1 MKKNYFWLIFFFCL
15 LQIACVR
22 NKIKEMSTKHLLFV
36 VRYQCSNPSLRLT
49 YKDVDRGGKRG
60 IISCYSV
67 VENDVDGPWKWVSML
82 LEMPVRSRLCTISN
96 MLGPF
101 LGKPDGYRSFSVDG
115 FAAAS
120 PKKTTPEYIAGMRAV
135 TLIKQRMAERPGD
148 VSIEIWSPHANQIV
162 GTPCK
167 GDLMWIPGGSAE
179 PMVVVDEND
188 ATKTES
194 EDDSSPFPSPRDEL
208 SFAGRMVEEEAG
220 PSSAVV
226 DSALERQLDLIMRTD
241 VAGKRMEMVV
251 KLRPRPGSYLIRPD
265 STDGEELR
273 GKTPKTPEAIAA
285 FKARPLVE
293 QLQLMALMKPYKWY
307 VTSEHLACGTVAFT
321 LILNDFLDLMGV
333 RAAEYVCRDSPA
345 SLRMQCE
352 GLKAVLEMKDAKI
365 AQLET
370 RAGALQAV
378 SDQQRE
384 MAKDFEAVR
393 RESETFAS
401 MIQPHLANLQKYGP
415 DGLRNAVV
423 EADALR
429 KRVVDL
435 ERQVAGMKAADNAG
449 DKFAVFSEV
458 HERLT
463 KDAATCDLCAS
474 VGRRMFES
482 EREMQF
488 LEKELSKQTALAKLK
503 RDAFQSKFAFRS
515 HCELAQM
522 LSEGQCVCQSMAGE
536 LQKRLNEV
544 SAGNQRLLHTE
555 SVLRRR
561 IEGLERAVGVL
572 MEIGGVKTLTEIE
585 NWQATGIDLKC
596 IECDGVRAQLEES
609 SRTQAALQK
618 KADALERKC
627 ADIEA
632 MWKRAQLEIEGFR
645 ARAMV

>member
-1 MKKNYFWLIFFFCL
+1 MKKNYFWLIFFFYL
-15 LQIACVR
+15 LHIACVC

-67 VENDVDGPWKWVSML
+67 VEDGDEPWKWVSML

-101 LGKPDGYRSFSVDG
+101 LGKPDGYRLFSVDG

-135 TLIKQRMAERPGD
+135 TLIKKRMAERPGD

-162 GTPCK
+162 STPCK

-285 FKARPLVE
+285 FKARSLVE

-345 SLRMQCE
+345 SLRLQCE
-352 GLKAVLEMKDAKI
+352 GLKTVLEMKDAKI
-365 AQLET
+365 AQLEK
-370 RAGALQAV
+370 RVGGLQAV
-378 SDQQRE
+378 SDQQRG
-384 MAKDFEAVR
+384 MARDFEAVK

-401 MIQPHLANLQKYGP
+401 MIQPHLANLQKYGS
-415 DGLRNAVV
+415 DGLRNAVI

-449 DKFAVFSEV
+449 DKFAVFNEV

-463 KDAATCDLCAS
+463 KDAAICDLCAS

-482 EREMQF
+482 EREIQF

-503 RDAFQSKFAFRS
+503 RETFQSKFAFRS

-522 LSEGQCVCQSMAGE
+522 LSEGQCVCQSMTGE

-561 IEGLERAVGVL
+561 IEGLERAVAVL
-572 MEIGGVKTLTEIE
+572 MDIGGIKTLTAIE
-585 NWQATGIDLKC
+585 NWQAMSNDLKC
-596 IECDGVRAQLEES
+596 IECDGVRVQLEES

>member
-67 VENDVDGPWKWVSML
+67 VEDGDGPWKWVSML

-352 GLKAVLEMKDAKI
+352 VCAVL
-365 AQLET
+365 LC
-370 RAGALQAV
+370 
-378 SDQQRE
+378 
-384 MAKDFEAVR
+384 
-393 RESETFAS
+393 
-401 MIQPHLANLQKYGP
+401 YGLVVFWMFGFG
-415 DGLRNAVV
+415 GL
-423 EADALR
+423 
-429 KRVVDL
+429 DL
-435 ERQVAGMKAADNAG
+435 E
-449 DKFAVFSEV
+449 
-458 HERLT
+458 
-463 KDAATCDLCAS
+463 
-474 VGRRMFES
+474 
-482 EREMQF
+482 
-488 LEKELSKQTALAKLK
+488 
-503 RDAFQSKFAFRS
+503 
-515 HCELAQM
+515 
-522 LSEGQCVCQSMAGE
+522 VC
-536 LQKRLNEV
+536 
-544 SAGNQRLLHTE
+544 
-555 SVLRRR
+555 
-561 IEGLERAVGVL
+561 
-572 MEIGGVKTLTEIE
+572 
-585 NWQATGIDLKC
+585 
-596 IECDGVRAQLEES
+596 
-609 SRTQAALQK
+609 
-618 KADALERKC
+618 
-627 ADIEA
+627 
-632 MWKRAQLEIEGFR
+632 
-645 ARAMV
+645 